1 LGDTSQQ
8 VENVKKFG
16 TRRNIILGLILLV
29 CLLIIGAGVG
39 SYTYI
44 SSNLASINNDPTASP
59 VSISIPKGASA
70 SRIGEIL
77 AQAKLIKDPR
87 FFSLY
92 TRYKNY
98 SSSFQSGEYSINP
111 NQDLQSIM
119 NTLKKGP
126 ESTAVRVTIPEGLTT
141 KQIVDLLVQEKLI
154 DKEKFISLVKSKDFG
169 FSFLQ
174 GLPQSEARLE
184 GFLFPDTYEIEPG
197 TSEEAIISLMLKRFE
212 QELTPEV
219 KAAISQ
225 KGSTVQNFVT
235 LASLIEREAR
245 EAEDRP
251 VISQVFLKRLKIGMP
266 LQSCASIQFILGTA
280 KPVLSLKDLEVKSP
294 YNTYKNIGLP
304 PGPIANPGRAAL
316 LAAAFPASTDYLYFV
331 ARPDGYHAFAK
342 SYEEHLRNV
351 KKYEQ

>member
-1 LGDTSQQ
+1 
-8 VENVKKFG
+8 
-16 TRRNIILGLILLV
+16 
-29 CLLIIGAGVG
+29 
-39 SYTYI
+39 
-44 SSNLASINNDPTASP
+44 
-59 VSISIPKGASA
+59 
-70 SRIGEIL
+70 
-77 AQAKLIKDPR
+77 
-87 FFSLY
+87 
-92 TRYKNY
+92 
-98 SSSFQSGEYSINP
+98 
-111 NQDLQSIM
+111 

-126 ESTAVRVTIPEGLTT
+126 ESTAVRVTIPEGFTT

-154 DKEKFISLVKSKDFG
+154 DKEKFMSLVKSKDFG

-184 GFLFPDTYEIEPG
+184 GFLFPDTYEIAPG
-197 TSEEAIISLMLKRFE
+197 TSEEEIISLMLKRFE

-225 KGSTVQNFVT
+225 KALTVQNFVT

-245 EAEDRP
+245 EPEDRP
-251 VISQVFLKRLKIGMP
+251 VISQVFQKRLRIGMP

-294 YNTYKNIGLP
+294 YNTYKNTGLP

-331 ARPDGYHAFAK
+331 AKSDGYHAFAK